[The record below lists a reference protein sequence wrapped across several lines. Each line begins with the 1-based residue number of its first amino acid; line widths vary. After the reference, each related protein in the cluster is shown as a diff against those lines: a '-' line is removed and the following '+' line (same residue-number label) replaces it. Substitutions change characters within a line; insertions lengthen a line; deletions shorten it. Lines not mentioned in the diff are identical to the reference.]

1 MGVEHEM
8 PQQGNNEEGCGGDNN
23 NNNNNN
29 MNNDDDSSSDNSVIM
44 RPTPNTPNSNTHSNT
59 HSSSMD
65 KRQQF
70 NSDRLGSTRSLIA
83 VNQAA
88 FVRYEEYIYIYIY
101 ILFHLWGLL
110 YSQFFSNKIK
120 TNVFVL
126 ISCFLLY
133 RYVAT
138 MRKLQCHKVN
148 ELRSK

>member
-1 MGVEHEM
+1 VPIKAVVIHCIMGVEHEM

-101 ILFHLWGLL
+101 IYIYYFIFGGYCILNSF
-110 YSQFFSNKIK
+110 QIK
-120 TNVFVL
+120 
-126 ISCFLLY
+126 
-133 RYVAT
+133 
-138 MRKLQCHKVN
+138 
-148 ELRSK
+148 